1 MLKALTKRIKN
12 SPKRW
17 KGRLDKLRIGGNKS
31 IDPTPTPE
39 ASKGR
44 MVEVFTESQGSKNR
58 RRFLKIG
65 AALAE
70 LAGGTDYAKEAASG
84 DPITSFAKDTSKT
97 KPKKKPSD
105 KPKKKSTSRNYID
118 N

>member
-1 MLKALTKRIKN
+1 MNALK
-12 SPKRW
+12 
-17 KGRLDKLRIGGNKS
+17 KGRKKKS
-31 IDPTPTPE
+31 TPE
-39 ASKGR
+39 VKPPASKGK
-44 MVEVFTESQGSKNR
+44 MVKGFTESQGSKNR

-97 KPKKKPSD
+97 KPKKKPKKNGKNK
-105 KPKKKSTSRNYID
+105 KPPTRNYID